1 MGRSHLSCS
10 EALEMQQ
17 LLVSFL
23 LPTGRAWRA
32 GATAGDAFK
41 VIELY
46 RKIMGCEIKYWVIDE
61 KHTFIEM

>member
-1 MGRSHLSCS
+1 
-10 EALEMQQ
+10 MQQ

-23 LPTGRAWRA
+23 LPTGPAWRA
-32 GATAGDAFK
+32 GATPGNAFK